1 MIPKKP
7 REKSYGNGKK
17 ELPIKGGLTVRRLC
31 RGLGTEN
38 HFVVSDSIGEMESK
52 GESFFDR
59 IRTRRTRHNA
69 LRVFQHPETLL
80 RKAFFIIA
88 IDNLAF
94 LDFLS

>member
-17 ELPIKGGLTVRRLC
+17 ELPIKGGLTVRRLY
-31 RGLGTEN
+31 RRFSIEN
-38 HFVVSDSIGEMESK
+38 HFAVFGAIGEMESE
-52 GESFFDR
+52 GEAFFDR